1 MGHIRRNTAKI
12 ATVAEA
18 RSRKRATYEEMAEMR
33 PEQRQNPAS
42 ELCQNPFGKMMR
54 NQVVAGRGQVRTS
67 DPPGLVSPPATPS
80 RRSGLSPG
88 LTWDVPD
95 QAEFA

>member
-18 RSRKRATYEEMAEMR
+18 RSRKRATYEEMAEMP

-42 ELCQNPFGKMMR
+42 EPCQNPFGKMMI
-54 NQVVAGRGQVRTS
+54 NQVVSWSGQQDLNLRPAVPKGVGRA
-67 DPPGLVSPPATPS
+67 L
-80 RRSGLSPG
+80 
-88 LTWDVPD
+88 
-95 QAEFA
+95 

>member
-18 RSRKRATYEEMAEMR
+18 RSRKRATYEEMAEMP

-42 ELCQNPFGKMMR
+42 EPCQNPFGKMMR
-54 NQVVAGRGQVRTS
+54 NQVVGWSGQVRIC
-67 DPPGLVSPPATPS
+67 DPPGLVSPPATPN

-88 LTWDVPD
+88 PTWDVPAK
-95 QAEFA
+95 AEFA

>member
-18 RSRKRATYEEMAEMR
+18 RSRKRATYEEMAEMP

-42 ELCQNPFGKMMR
+42 EPCQNPFGKMMR
-54 NQVVAGRGQVRTS
+54 NQVVGWSWQVPTLRPAGTCVTARHAE
-67 DPPGLVSPPATPS
+67 PPIRA
-80 RRSGLSPG
+80 
-88 LTWDVPD
+88 
-95 QAEFA
+95 FARADLARAS

>member
-18 RSRKRATYEEMAEMR
+18 RSRKRATYEERAEMP

-42 ELCQNPFGKMMR
+42 EPFWKNDEKSSRWLVG
-54 NQVVAGRGQVRTS
+54 AGPNLRPAGTCVTARHAE
-67 DPPGLVSPPATPS
+67 PPIRAFARADLGRAGPS
-80 RRSGLSPG
+80 
-88 LTWDVPD
+88 
-95 QAEFA
+95 